1 MSLLW
6 YRHVMVM
13 YSLVCYNDSV
23 RVIYCC
29 FNVLSDRTSS
39 RSASIIV
46 PVKFIQAINQKYDSI
61 QKPVYIMKLQLGL
74 PKEMHHVRLLSWLLF
89 WKSLPQF
96 NEVEIQ

>member
-1 MSLLW
+1 
-6 YRHVMVM
+6 
-13 YSLVCYNDSV
+13 
-23 RVIYCC
+23 
-29 FNVLSDRTSS
+29 VLSDRTSS

-61 QKPVYIMKLQLGL
+61 QEPVYILKLQLGL
-74 PKEMHHVRLLSWLLF
+74 LKEMHHVRLLSWLLF